1 MITEMVVKGDGD
13 GAFDMVIVIVTNV
26 VVVVVT
32 TATMNAS
39 VTGCR

>member
-1 MITEMVVKGDGD
+1 MKGDGD

-26 VVVVVT
+26 VVVVT